1 MTGEDAMKRSFLFH
15 FFGIMLL
22 IGLVFNPTGLHP
34 VQAEAANQAD
44 LTLADLAMTAP
55 QTLTSPISEFE
66 LRFNLPAE
74 WTPEGTASL
83 DLELSA
89 YFSSLVASEST
100 ATLSGLVGGDLSVY
114 LNDVLVNVNTLQQSG
129 TQTLHIEFDAA
140 SFKPVTRDEANI
152 LRVRWDGSVSCQ
164 TNLLSS
170 VTVMPTSRLVFGYTE
185 TADNITLNS
194 YPAPFV
200 IENSLQPVPLV
211 IALPAS
217 PTAGELQ
224 AAMILAAGI
233 GQISNGTQ
241 TADVISADE
250 YRPSAS
256 LKQNVILVANTDTLK
271 SLPLAELGIT
281 NDVQAG
287 AGEGLLS
294 LFKPE
299 GGYGLLISGDE
310 AGIVKAA
317 QAAGADQVIAAGDAM
332 TMIVSGINPV
342 EPTTGQEDMTLED
355 LGVGELVFTQPSDLV
370 KSFDFFVPAGNQVRS
385 DASFELT
392 ISHSQQ
398 LDYLRSGL
406 QVKVNGFPAVSLR
419 LTDNTSNQNL
429 FQLIMPANLIHPG
442 RNTIE
447 FVADLSTRDLCTAA
461 TESVA
466 WLRVSSSSLL
476 HLPLESAV
484 GGTLLPK
491 TFGDFPDA
499 FLTGSGLNN
508 VVFQIAQGDFG
519 NIQAAAKLAARLGS
533 ALPNHTL
540 FQVSTMGADAAT
552 PMDGSV
558 ILIGQPSDFSGLAG
572 KTQFPSL
579 AFNADNSLS
588 NQSAL
593 QLVTIPEAGA
603 DAGYLAIRGF
613 DATTSRVLLAVLGNT
628 SAGVSYAVEA
638 LASPQS
644 VENNFALVTG
654 PAEQSGWL
662 DEGIATGEIS
672 AAGIEPTEV
681 VPGTDPVQAFRS
693 GMLIWVVPALVIL
706 IALMLLLIYV
716 EIRRSVRRIK

>member
-1 MTGEDAMKRSFLFH
+1 MKRTFLFH
-15 FFGIMLL
+15 FMGFMLL
-22 IGLVFNPTGLHP
+22 IGLVINPTGLHL
-34 VQAEAANQAD
+34 VQAQAANQAD
-44 LTLADLAMTAP
+44 LTLTDLAMVGP

-66 LRFNLPAE
+66 LRFNLPAN

-129 TQTLHIEFDAA
+129 AQTLHIEFDAA
-140 SFKPVTRDEANI
+140 SFKPVSRDDVNT
-152 LRVRWDGSVSCQ
+152 LRIRWDGSVSCQ

-170 VTVMPTSRLVFGYTE
+170 VTIMPTSKLAFGYSE
-185 TADNITLNS
+185 TTDHITLNNF
-194 YPAPFV
+194 PAPFV

-211 IALPAS
+211 IALPVS

-224 AAMILAAGI
+224 AAMIVAAGI
-233 GQISNGTQ
+233 GQISHGAQ
-241 TADVISADE
+241 TAVVIKTDDFQ
-250 YRPSAS
+250 PSAS
-256 LKQNVILVANTDTLK
+256 AKQNVILVANSDTLK
-271 SLPLAELGIT
+271 SLPVSEWGIT
-281 NDVQAG
+281 VNVQAG
-287 AGEGLLS
+287 AGEGLLR
-294 LFKPE
+294 LFQPA
-299 GGYGLLISGDE
+299 GGYGLLVTGDDL
-310 AGIVKAA
+310 GIVKAA
-317 QAAGADQVIAAGDAM
+317 QTASADQVIAAGDAM
-332 TMIVSGINPV
+332 SMIVSGINPV
-342 EPTTGQEDMTLED
+342 APVTGQEDMTLED
-355 LGVGELVFTQPSDLV
+355 LGVGELVFTQPSNLV

-484 GGTLLPK
+484 GGTMLPK

-508 VVFQIAQGDFG
+508 VTLQIAQADFG
-519 NIQAAAKLAARLGS
+519 NIQAAAKLAARLGA
-533 ALPNHTL
+533 ALPSHTI
-540 FQVSTMGADAAT
+540 FQVSAVGTDATLPADA
-552 PMDGSV
+552 SV
-558 ILIGQPSDFSGLAG
+558 ILVGRPSDFSGLTE

-579 AFNADNSLS
+579 AFNPDDSLS
-588 NQSAL
+588 DQSAL
-593 QLVTIPEAGA
+593 QLVTKPEAEA

-613 DATTSRVLLAVLGNT
+613 DAMTSRVLLAVLGNT
-628 SAGVSYAVEA
+628 SAGVSFAVEA
-638 LASPQS
+638 LGSPQTAN
-644 VENNFALVTG
+644 NNFALVTG
-654 PAEQSGWL
+654 PAELTGWL
-662 DEGIATGEIS
+662 DQGIATGEIS
-672 AAGIEPTEV
+672 AAGVQPTQIA
-681 VPGTDPVQAFRS
+681 PGGDPVQIFRS
-693 GMLIWVVPALVIL
+693 GMLAWVVPALVIL
-706 IALMLLLIYV
+706 LALMLLFVYM
-716 EIRRSVRRIK
+716 EIRQNIRKMK

>member
-1 MTGEDAMKRSFLFH
+1 MKRSFLFH
-15 FFGIMLL
+15 FMGFMIL
-22 IGLVFNPTGLHP
+22 IGLVFNLTGLHP
-34 VQAEAANQAD
+34 VQAEAANQAN

-55 QTLTSPISEFE
+55 RTLTSPISEFE
-66 LRFNLPAE
+66 LRFNLPAD
-74 WTPEGTASL
+74 WTAEGTASL

-100 ATLSGLVGGDLSVY
+100 ATLTGLVGGDLSVY
-114 LNDVLVNVNTLQQSG
+114 LNDVLVNVTTLQQSG
-129 TQTLHIEFDAA
+129 AQTLHMEFDAA
-140 SFKPVTRDEANI
+140 SFKPVSRDEVNI

-170 VTVMPTSRLVFGYTE
+170 VTIMPTSSLVFGYTE
-185 TADNITLNS
+185 TADHINLNS
-194 YPAPFV
+194 FPAPFV

-211 IALPAS
+211 IVMPAS
-217 PTAGELQ
+217 PSAGELQ
-224 AAMILAAGI
+224 ATMILAAGI
-233 GQISNGTQ
+233 GQISKGFQ
-241 TADVISADE
+241 TADVITVDE
-250 YRPSAS
+250 YQPSTS
-256 LKQNVILVANTDTLK
+256 TRQNAILVANTDTLK
-271 SLPLAELGIT
+271 ALSLSKLGIK
-281 NDVQAG
+281 NSAQAA
-287 AGEGLLS
+287 AGEGILT
-294 LFKPE
+294 LFHPD

-310 AGIVKAA
+310 TGIVKAA
-317 QAAGADQVIAAGDAM
+317 QAASADQVIAAGDAM

-342 EPTTGQEDMTLED
+342 TPTTGQEDMTLED

-419 LTDNTSNQNL
+419 LTDNTSNQAL

-466 WLRVSSSSLL
+466 WLRISSSSLL

-484 GGTLLPK
+484 GGTMLPK

-533 ALPNHTL
+533 ALPDHTL
-540 FQVSTMGADAAT
+540 FQVSAIGADAVMPTDA
-552 PMDGSV
+552 SV
-558 ILIGQPSDFSGLAG
+558 ILIGRPSDFSGLTE

-579 AFNADNSLS
+579 AFNADDSLS
-588 NQSAL
+588 DQSAL
-593 QLVTIPEAGA
+593 QLVTKPEAGA

-613 DATTSRVLLAVLGNT
+613 DATTSRVLLAVLGN
-628 SAGVSYAVEA
+628 SPAGVSYAVDA
-638 LASPQS
+638 LSSLQS
-644 VENNFALVTG
+644 AENNFTLVTG

-662 DEGIATGEIS
+662 DEGIATGEIT
-672 AAGIEPTEV
+672 AAGVEPTEV
-681 VPGTDPVQAFRS
+681 VPGSDPVQAFRN
-693 GMLIWVVPALVIL
+693 GMLLWVVPALVIL
-706 IALMLLLIYV
+706 LALMLLFLYL
-716 EIRRSVRRIK
+716 EVRQNLRKMK